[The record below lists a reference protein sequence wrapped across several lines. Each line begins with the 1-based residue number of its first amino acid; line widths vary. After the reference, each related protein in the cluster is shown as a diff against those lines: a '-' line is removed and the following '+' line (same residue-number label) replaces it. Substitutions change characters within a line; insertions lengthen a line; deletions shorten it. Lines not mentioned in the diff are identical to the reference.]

1 MIDIGASGI
10 LDAILHI
17 IFATI
22 AIMLIYP
29 RWKNHIKELV
39 ILAVVME
46 FVIDGAHLVN
56 KNITH
61 NIFFLVEFPLIAI
74 FAGYI
79 TKERKI
85 LTGALLILANTWT
98 HLIMDL
104 FYEGDTLALYYP
116 IYSTEY
122 SAHPAGFLHGMIIWL
137 LILMPIAILL
147 RFKERKTIQPLSLP
161 PYPSGR

>member
-1 MIDIGASGI
+1 MIDIGLAGI

-22 AIMLIYP
+22 AMMLIYP

-39 ILAVVME
+39 ILAVIME
-46 FVIDGAHLVN
+46 FVIDGAHLFN

-61 NIFFLVEFPLIAI
+61 NIFFLIEFPLIVI

-79 TKERKI
+79 TREQKI
-85 LTGALLILANTWT
+85 LTGGLLIFANTWT
-98 HLIMDL
+98 HLIMDM
-104 FYEGDTLALYYP
+104 FFEGDALALYYP

-122 SAHPAGFLHGMIIWL
+122 SAYPAGFLHGLVVWL
-137 LILMPIAILL
+137 LIVMPIAIIL
-147 RFKERKTIQPLSLP
+147 RLRERRTIPPLSLP